1 MDTTVKG
8 SSFGRLPK
16 FSGGVFGEH
25 VSASVCP
32 RSSILAAMEGPS
44 VDFRSERASRMD
56 VEMGV
61 SANKP
66 ARPKMH

>member
-8 SSFGRLPK
+8 SSLGRLPK
-16 FSGGVFGEH
+16 FSGGVFGKH
-25 VSASVCP
+25 VPASLFP
-32 RSSILAAMEGPS
+32 GSSILAAMEGTS
-44 VDFRSERASRMD
+44 MDVRSERASRMD